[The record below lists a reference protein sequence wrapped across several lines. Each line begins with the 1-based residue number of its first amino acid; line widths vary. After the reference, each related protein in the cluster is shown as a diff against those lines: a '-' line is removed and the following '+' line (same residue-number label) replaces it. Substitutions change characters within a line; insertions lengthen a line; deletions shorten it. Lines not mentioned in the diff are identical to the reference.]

1 MARTLLR
8 LATAAA
14 LLGLIAAASAQ
25 SPRPAPRPAP
35 NPRPAALRPA
45 AKPAAAA
52 AETSGAAARAAAPTV
67 AATRTVCTIT
77 VNSADEKEAF
87 RRHLPEPQ
95 NRFVELVERGRPDW
109 LASACRAGVRCD
121 VLVVSGHFDGANEF
135 FADDPG
141 VRENLT
147 VDELERVSCSD
158 SCPTLLERLQE
169 VYLFGCNT
177 LNPQPLGGAGPE
189 VMRSLVRDGLS
200 RPEAEQ
206 YLRGLGQRLGESSR
220 DRMRDVFPDVPV
232 IYGFASF
239 APLGPV
245 AGEALERFFRADGAQ
260 DIGQGRRSARLLGQ
274 FSTFGLAA
282 ASGVATSE
290 PQAAARRDMCE
301 FADDRRSD
309 AQRLAFV
316 HRLLQRPM
324 AAVHLHVER
333 IERTLERLNDAT
345 RAHPEVALR
354 LDAIANDFGARSRFL
369 AFAREST
376 PGERV
381 RLLDLGRGLGWL
393 SDEHRWREL
402 GVMLTELQA
411 RSAIGPGEIDLACT
425 LNRSHDL
432 DGAYSRQ
439 LAASND
445 SVSQAALR
453 ACLGSASARS
463 QTLAGLSS
471 PALADV
477 QAAQAYLRHHPISD
491 PAELRSVAEAIAAM
505 PPSEAQA
512 RAVESLGRLYLSDR
526 TVLQRLVQLYAETPS
541 AAVQGAIAGTL
552 LRADPRVIHSAN
564 GDDRAKL
571 LRLLREQRRPSPDGQ
586 PMIDALIRQL
596 EAA

>member
-1 MARTLLR
+1 MVHSLPRCL
-8 LATAAA
+8 AAA
-14 LLGLIAAASAQ
+14 LLVGLIAGDFAQ
-25 SPRPAPRPAP
+25 
-35 NPRPAALRPA
+35 
-45 AKPAAAA
+45 
-52 AETSGAAARAAAPTV
+52 AARPKAPPPRLAVKAAGASIAAVTAEAP
-67 AATRTVCTIT
+67 ASPQRTVCTIT
-77 VNSADEKEAF
+77 VNSPDEKEAF

-121 VLVVSGHFDGANEF
+121 VLIVSGHFDGANEF

-147 VDELERVSCSD
+147 VDELERVSCSE
-158 SCPTLLERLQE
+158 SCPTLFERLQE

-177 LNPQPLGGAGPE
+177 LNPQPLGGTGRE
-189 VMRSLVRDGLS
+189 VMHSLVRDGLS
-200 RPEAEQ
+200 RQEAEQ

-220 DRMRDVFPDVPV
+220 DRMRDVFPEVPV

-245 AGEALERFFRADGAQ
+245 AGETLERYFRASGAQ
-260 DIGQGRRSARLLGQ
+260 DVGQGRRSARLLGQ
-274 FSTFGLAA
+274 FSAFGLAA
-282 ASGVATSE
+282 TSGVVASESQAT
-290 PQAAARRDMCE
+290 ARADMCE

-309 AQRLAFV
+309 AQRLAFI

-333 IERTLERLNDAT
+333 IERTLERLDGAA
-345 RAHPEVALR
+345 RARPEVALR

-376 PGERV
+376 LYERV

-411 RSAIGPGEIDLACT
+411 RSSIGPGDIDLACT

-445 SVSQAALR
+445 SVAQAALR
-453 ACLGSASARS
+453 ACLGSASARR
-463 QTLAGLSS
+463 QTLEGLAS

-477 QAAQAYLRHHPISD
+477 QAAQAYLRHHPITD
-491 PAELRSVAEAIAAM
+491 PEELRSVTEAIAAM

-512 RAVESLGRLYLSDR
+512 HAVESLGRLYLSDR
-526 TVLQRLVQLYAETPS
+526 TVLRRLVQLYEETPS
-541 AAVQGAIAGTL
+541 SAVQGAIAGTL
-552 LRADPRVIHSAN
+552 LRADPRVIHTVN
-564 GDDRAKL
+564 GDDRASL
-571 LRLLREQRRPSPDGQ
+571 LRLLREQRRPGPAGQ
-586 PMIDALIRQL
+586 AMIDALIQQL
-596 EAA
+596 EAS

>member
-1 MARTLLR
+1 MVRALPRFL
-8 LATAAA
+8 AAA
-14 LLGLIAAASAQ
+14 LLVGFMAGALAQTARPKSPPPRAAVKAAAGRSVAV
-25 SPRPAPRPAP
+25 
-35 NPRPAALRPA
+35 
-45 AKPAAAA
+45 AA
-52 AETSGAAARAAAPTV
+52 AEAPPSPP
-67 AATRTVCTIT
+67 RTLCTIT

-147 VDELERVSCSD
+147 VDELERVSCSE
-158 SCPTLLERLQE
+158 SCPTLFERLQE

-177 LNPQPLGGAGPE
+177 LNPQPLGGAGRE
-189 VMRSLVRDGLS
+189 VMHSLVRDGLS
-200 RPEAEQ
+200 RQEAEQ

-245 AGEALERFFRADGAQ
+245 AGETLERFFRTGGAQ
-260 DIGQGRRSARLLGQ
+260 DVGQGRRSARLLGQ
-274 FSTFGLAA
+274 FSAFGLAA
-282 ASGVATSE
+282 SSGVAASE
-290 PQAAARRDMCE
+290 SETAARRDMCE

-309 AQRLAFV
+309 AQRLAFI

-333 IERTLERLNDAT
+333 IERTLERLDDAT
-345 RAHPEVALR
+345 RARPEVALR

-376 PGERV
+376 LHERV

-402 GVMLTELQA
+402 GLLLTELQA
-411 RSAIGPGEIDLACT
+411 RSSIGPGEIDLACT

-445 SVSQAALR
+445 SVAQAALR
-453 ACLGSASARS
+453 ACLGSASARG
-463 QTLAGLSS
+463 QTLEGLAS

-505 PPSEAQA
+505 PASEAQA

-526 TVLQRLVQLYAETPS
+526 TVLQRLVRLYAETPS
-541 AAVQGAIAGTL
+541 PAVQSAIAGSL
-552 LRADPRVIHSAN
+552 LRADPRVIHSVG
-564 GDDRAKL
+564 GDDRASL
-571 LRLLREQRRPSPDGQ
+571 LRLLREQRRPGPASPG
-586 PMIDALIRQL
+586 MIDALIRQL
-596 EAA
+596 EAS